1 MYLKS
6 DFDTAVE
13 NVIDNYPAVAA
24 RYKTG
29 DPTVVAL
36 IGSITQVAAMLS
48 QQLEIEGIEAFQK
61 VRDATVLADAALRG
75 LVPQATP
82 SRVSLSVQNTD
93 IATYTLAAGRLLT
106 DAGGNAYVVD
116 TPVTVAAGQ
125 TGTAECL
132 QQTQRTL
139 SVTIDASQPFY
150 QILVPPAA
158 DGSFIA
164 GISVADSAGNEFTY
178 TPGFTNVSDG
188 ERVYNV
194 ECDEYQN
201 IYVRFGY
208 GGVVGYQPA
217 TGETFIVTIN
227 DTVGE
232 LNIAAGSP
240 FSLDYTLTPQDSL
253 IKLSLNTLLTAGEDP
268 IDVATL
274 RELCKY
280 PSAYDENAVYL
291 GEFDFLIRRNLP
303 GLQFLSVWNEE
314 VEESVRGAS
323 VDNINTLFIAF
334 VPPAGGDQTTYET
347 LITQLIAGADDSY
360 KIKFVAVNV
369 VPIGATIAAQVA
381 RVNDASAVQAQILQ
395 TLLGAY
401 GQTATPAQSGMFSVQ
416 YKAIYALLRANI
428 AALQDSNSDFNV
440 VIAPDTTQK
449 PEDWRYMSPESVT
462 ITVTLANYQQGYWG
476 N

>member
-1 MYLKS
+1 MYSKS

-13 NVIDNYPAVAA
+13 NVIDKYPTVAA

-29 DPTVVAL
+29 DPTVIAL
-36 IGSITQVAAMLS
+36 IGSVTQIAAMLS

-61 VRDATVLADAALRG
+61 VRDATILADAALRG

-82 SRVSLSVQNTD
+82 SRVSLNVQNTD
-93 IATYTLAAGRLLT
+93 IAPYTLAAGRPLS

-125 TGTAECL
+125 TGIAECL

-139 SVTIDASQPFY
+139 SVTIDVSQPFY

-227 DTVGE
+227 DTAGGITV
-232 LNIAAGSP
+232 AAGSP

-253 IKLSLNTLLTAGEDP
+253 IKLSLNTLLIQGENP
-268 IDVATL
+268 VDVATL

-280 PSAYDENAVYL
+280 PSAYDPNAVYL
-291 GEFDFLIRRNLP
+291 GEFDYLIRRNIP
-303 GLQFLSVWNEE
+303 GLQFLSVWNEQ
-314 VEESVRGAS
+314 VEESVRGPN
-323 VDNINTLFIAF
+323 VNNINTLFIAF
-334 VPPAGGDQTTYET
+334 VPPAGGDTTAYEAQ
-347 LITQLIAGADDSY
+347 ITALIAAADDSY
-360 KIKFVAVNV
+360 NVKFVAPNV
-369 VPIGATIAAQVA
+369 VPIIVVINAQVA
-381 RVNDASAVQAQILQ
+381 RVNDAAAVQAQIL
-395 TLLGAY
+395 TALLNAY

-428 AALQDSNSDFNV
+428 AALQDTASDFSV
-440 VIAPDTTQK
+440 VITPDTTQK
-449 PEDWRYMSPESVT
+449 PEDWRYMSPTSVT
-462 ITVTLANYQQGYWG
+462 ITVTLANYNQGTWG
-476 N
+476 S